1 MNKTVTKMLAYII
14 LLVVEIIKRVGI
26 IAIIYGLIHLTG
38 KSVYTFVEISTLYL
52 IIEFTSVGIVLKL
65 NRMNDI
71 VNSVIEEVIKT
82 E

>member
-1 MNKTVTKMLAYII
+1 MLAYII

-38 KSVYTFVEISTLYL
+38 KATYTFVEISALYL
-52 IIEFTSVGIVLKL
+52 IIEFTSIGIVITLS
-65 NRMNDI
+65 RMNDI
-71 VNSVIEEVIKT
+71 VNSVVERVLKT